1 MTFPTNEIFS
11 VNVAGIFFVATN
23 QTVKEMIDVFK
34 KFFAATFALLLLTAQ
49 VHAMTLQQPVKIG
62 LAGIGGRN
70 GLSIRDATK
79 IDATQSGNVY
89 LTGYAIFGDKLYL
102 HFDDATA
109 DDFTSG
115 SWFGSSDR
123 SNTVQYYVFEGS
135 TAVSRLPND
144 AGLDMY
150 LLSTETGG
158 GNCTAVIGERDG
170 KWVKFFDTNDAKKIF
185 GLRGWYTTDI
195 RISGD
200 TIILSMSSFDQK
212 NSCELRYRWDESA
225 KWFGVQKI

>member
-1 MTFPTNEIFS
+1 MAGKFLFAQKFSRRKEMFNVLKKIFASTIFLLMFAFAAQTSAMTF
-11 VNVAGIFFVATN
+11 
-23 QTVKEMIDVFK
+23 
-34 KFFAATFALLLLTAQ
+34 
-49 VHAMTLQQPVKIG
+49 QQPVKIG
-62 LAGIGGRN
+62 LAGIGGGN
-70 GLSIRDATK
+70 GLRIEGATK
-79 IDATQSGNVY
+79 IDAQQVGDSYTN
-89 LTGYAIFGDKLYL
+89 GYAIFGDKLYL

-115 SWFGSSDR
+115 SWFGASDK

-150 LLSTETGG
+150 LLTTEFGA
-158 GNCTAVIGERDG
+158 GNCVTVIGERDG
-170 KWVKFFDTNDAKKIF
+170 KWVKFFDTNDAKKVF
-185 GLRGWYTTDI
+185 NLRGWYTSDI
-195 RISGD
+195 RVSGD
-200 TIILSMSSFDQK
+200 TITLSMSSFDQK

>member
-1 MTFPTNEIFS
+1 M
-11 VNVAGIFFVATN
+11 
-23 QTVKEMIDVFK
+23 FK
-34 KFFAATFALLLLTAQ
+34 KFFAAAVALLLLTAQ
-49 VHAMTLQQPVKIG
+49 AHAMTFQQPVKIG

-70 GLSIRDATK
+70 GLSIEGATK

-109 DDFTSG
+109 DDFNAG
-115 SWFGSSDR
+115 SWFGASDK

-170 KWVKFFDTNDAKKIF
+170 KWVKFFDTNDAKKVF
-185 GLRGWYTTDI
+185 NLRGWYTSKI
-195 RISGD
+195 NVSGD
-200 TIILSMSSFDQK
+200 TITLSMSSFDQK